1 MISCPSPSNKVYT
14 LPSVSRGEEKTIIS
28 QSFKK
33 ITVATPLY
41 VWSENKAKIIAM
53 MKVLVRLNNYYAQFS
68 KAHTYTQAGCS
79 QSYRYQV
86 YNSNE

>member
-14 LPSVSRGEEKTIIS
+14 LPSVSRGQEETINS

-33 ITVATPLY
+33 LQVATPLY

-68 KAHTYTQAGCS
+68 KAHIHWQAA
-79 QSYRYQV
+79 V
-86 YNSNE
+86 KVIDIK